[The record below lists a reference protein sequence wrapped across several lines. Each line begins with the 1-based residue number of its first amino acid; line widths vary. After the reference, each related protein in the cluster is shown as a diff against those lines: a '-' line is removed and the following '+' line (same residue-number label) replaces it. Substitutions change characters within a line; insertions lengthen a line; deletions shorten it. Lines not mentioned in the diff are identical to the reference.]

1 MYYRLFVL
9 LPCLNL
15 IFLSSISEGY
25 SLSKAFQEVD
35 RAVVMILT
43 TGREYSKVRPGK
55 QVATSG
61 LGSGVIISKD
71 GLVMTA
77 AHVVQV
83 ADEVVVEFLGG
94 ERVSAKVVGAATLAD
109 VALLKLNDLPE
120 EIVPAELGDSDN
132 VSIGEEIFVV
142 GAPYGVTHTL
152 TVGHISGR
160 RVPKT
165 FCNQIMP
172 VEFLQTDAAIN
183 QGNSGGPMFSMDGK
197 VIGIV
202 SHFLS
207 QSGGFEGLGFAAS
220 INTAKELLL
229 RQRPFWTGLEVYA
242 VSGALA
248 KALNVPQESGLLIQR
263 VADGSPGHY
272 LGLRPGMIR
281 IRIGNEEILI
291 GGDII
296 LEIHGIVISANP
308 EQSCRIRETMA
319 ETADGDLIDVKVLR
333 EGKTMHLSTPK

>member
-1 MYYRLFVL
+1 MHSRLFI
-9 LPCLNL
+9 L
-15 IFLSSISEGY
+15 IPFLSLFFLSSISQGH
-25 SLSKAFQEVD
+25 SVTKAFQEVD
-35 RAVVMILT
+35 GAVVMILT
-43 TGREYSKVRPGK
+43 AGREYSKARPGR

-61 LGSGVIISKD
+61 LGSGVVISKD
-71 GLVMTA
+71 GLLMTA

-83 ADEVVVEFLGG
+83 ADEVVVEFQGG
-94 ERVSAKVVGAATLAD
+94 ERVSAKVVGAASLAD
-109 VALLKLNDLPE
+109 VALLRLEALPE
-120 EIVPAELGDSDN
+120 GIFPAELGDSDS

-160 RVPKT
+160 RKPKT
-165 FCNQIMP
+165 FCDQIMP

-183 QGNSGGPMFSMDGK
+183 QGNSGGPMFSRDGK

-242 VSGALA
+242 VSGPLA

-263 VADGSPGHY
+263 VAADSPGHY
-272 LGLRPGMIR
+272 LGLRPGTIP
-281 IRIGNEEILI
+281 IRIGNEEILV

-296 LEIHGIVISANP
+296 LQIQGIVISADP

-319 ETADGDLIDVKVLR
+319 ETADGDAIDVRVLR
-333 EGKTMHLSTPK
+333 QGKTMDLAIPK